1 VGDAVIDDVQE
12 LRDALAGG
20 ATLPASWYSDAAVL
34 RREQDAIFRRTWQYA
49 GRLDQVAEPGDW
61 FTTFTGTIPVVV
73 TRDQSGSL
81 NAFVNVCRH
90 RGHIVATGAGH
101 RESLQCPYH
110 AWTYG
115 LDGVLRKA
123 PRSER
128 EPDFDAEAFSLLP
141 VQIESWGPLIFVNPD
156 RDAPALVDA
165 LGALPG
171 HVEASGLDLERVRF
185 RERREWEISAD
196 WKVAVE
202 NYLEC
207 YHCPVAHPGFSK
219 VIDVDPDAYLLSCEG
234 LVSSQFGTPRDR
246 ALTGDGASPYDARGE
261 IAQAQYHLL
270 WPNTTINVEA
280 GPGNISVDATRPNG
294 PGRSVGATDYF
305 FYEEVSDETAE
316 AMMAFANQVGIEDA
330 GLVESV
336 QRGLDTGMVPQ
347 GRLLLSSEHLIQRFQ
362 RLVFEALAD
371 AAPGVADR

>member
-1 VGDAVIDDVQE
+1 VIDDVQE

-20 ATLPASWYSDAAVL
+20 ATLPASWYSDAAIL

-61 FTTFTGTIPVVV
+61 FTTVAGTIPVVV
-73 TRDQSGSL
+73 TRDQSGSV

-156 RDAPALVDA
+156 LDAPALVDA
-165 LGALPG
+165 LGPLPG

-219 VIDVDPDAYLLSCEG
+219 VIDVDPDAYLLSWEG
-234 LVSSQFGTPRDR
+234 LVASQFGTPRDR
-246 ALTGDGASPYDARGE
+246 ALTGDGTSPYDARGE

-280 GPGNISVDATRPNG
+280 GPGNISVDVTRPNG
-294 PGRSVGATDYF
+294 PGRSIGATDYF

-316 AMMAFANQVGIEDA
+316 AMMAFANQVGNEDA

-362 RLVFEALAD
+362 RLVFEALAES
-371 AAPGVADR
+371 